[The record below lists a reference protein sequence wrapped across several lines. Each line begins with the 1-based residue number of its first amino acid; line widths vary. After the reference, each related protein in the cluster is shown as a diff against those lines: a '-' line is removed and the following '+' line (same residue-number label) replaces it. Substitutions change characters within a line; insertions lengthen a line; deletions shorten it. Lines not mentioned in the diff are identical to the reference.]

1 MCICILVYLVRYKKR
16 GASLALFL
24 FCPAVPG
31 NKSNT
36 VLYHMTVLHMIS
48 NKHYCIEKSK
58 I

>member
-1 MCICILVYLVRYKKR
+1 MYTGTVYLVRYKKR

-36 VLYHMTVLHMIS
+36 VFIPYDS
-48 NKHYCIEKSK
+48 SPYDKHYCIEKSK